1 MSLKHWL
8 LELFLESSIFQRW
21 DLNLVTK
28 ETSFPVCFLR
38 DECLNKIEN
47 SLHSYKRNL
56 IWKKGTS
63 YGEKKTDKKKG
74 EGAGGF

>member
-1 MSLKHWL
+1 LK
-8 LELFLESSIFQRW
+8 
-21 DLNLVTK
+21 
-28 ETSFPVCFLR
+28 

-74 EGAGGF
+74 GGAGGF